1 MRYWGYS
8 GTRAPLSL
16 LVAFAA
22 ATPAFLIFGP
32 STPALA
38 ETIFNSSQKAS
49 IRVAQAIPAQNV
61 LTADVLAEINRVRTN
76 PTGYADWLES
86 LSQYYEGNILA
97 LPGEDKIRT
106 REGGGALEDAI
117 ATLQTMPPM
126 PPMALS
132 AGMSQAAEDHV
143 ADTGAQGVVG
153 SVGTDGSS
161 PSDRAK
167 RYGTFKGGFVEL
179 LSYGKKTSAA
189 VVLQLV
195 INDGDPNRG
204 LRGELLNPKNRFIG
218 IACGPHA
225 SRGAMCVIESSTE
238 YAEKSGTVATSKAQ
252 PATNP
257 KHNNASQGQSAK
269 TTPKLVA
276 QVDKAIAAP
285 TKPKTKSQAVA
296 KTLPASTP
304 TTLGFP
310 QSYLSPEEQAIFEET
325 NRVRSNPATYA
336 AELENLRQYF
346 EGKLLKLPGQTP
358 METEEG
364 VSAVEEAI
372 QALKATK
379 SMSVLSFSKG
389 MSLGA
394 KDHVND
400 LGPAGKA
407 GHYGTDGSKPDKRIS
422 RYGTWKGL
430 TGENISYSPM
440 NQAKWHVIQLL
451 IDDGVKDRGHR
462 KAILKPDY
470 RITGVACGSHA
481 VYTTMCVMEYAT
493 EYQEGR

>member
-1 MRYWGYS
+1 MRHWGYL
-8 GTRAPLSL
+8 GTTAPLSG
-16 LVAFAA
+16 LVALAA
-22 ATPAFLIFGP
+22 ATPALLILGQFIPAIAETPFQVLPNTPTHLAQALP
-32 STPALA
+32 SSTALA
-38 ETIFNSSQKAS
+38 PE
-49 IRVAQAIPAQNV
+49 
-61 LTADVLAEINRVRTN
+61 VLAEINRVRTN
-76 PTGYADWLES
+76 PTGYATWLEG
-86 LSQYYEGNILA
+86 LSQYYGGQVLA
-97 LPGEDKIRT
+97 LPGEDPIRT
-106 REGGGALEDAI
+106 REGVGALQEAI
-117 ATLQTMPPM
+117 ATLQTM

-161 PSDRAK
+161 LSDRAK

-269 TTPKLVA
+269 TTPKPVA

-336 AELENLRQYF
+336 VELENLRQYF

-379 SMSVLSFSKG
+379 PMSVLSFSKG

-422 RYGTWKGL
+422 RYGAWKGL

-440 NQAKWHVIQLL
+440 NPAKWHVIQLL

-470 RITGVACGSHA
+470 RMTGVACGSHA